1 MLAHF
6 ALESVRDFF
15 RVAFPIQKTSERVRE
30 DEVHLQAAVDWLVR
44 STVACGGR
52 ASSKGYRV
60 GKGWMPPY
68 RETTG
73 YIIPTLLDVA
83 EGRNRPDLNQIA
95 ERMGD
100 WLAEVQDRD
109 GGFVENELRQG
120 TVPIVFNTGQIL
132 DGFNALIQQ
141 RGRADLVP
149 SARRA
154 GDFLV
159 SCADDSGCFVRNVDH
174 GIVHAYN
181 VRTAWALLTLGRM
194 TREKRYEDTAL
205 ANADWTLAQQ
215 NAKGFFLN
223 NTFKPGGNAN
233 THGIAY
239 VLQGLLEIYRISG
252 HERYAAAV
260 CRTADRVV
268 SVYGSKRWLAAEIG
282 EN

>member
-30 DEVHLQAAVDWLVR
+30 DEVHLQAAVGWLVR

-159 SCADDSGCFVRNVDH
+159 SCADDSGCFVRKRRSWHRPCLQCED
-174 GIVHAYN
+174 
-181 VRTAWALLTLGRM
+181 RLG
-194 TREKRYEDTAL
+194 
-205 ANADWTLAQQ
+205 
-215 NAKGFFLN
+215 
-223 NTFKPGGNAN
+223 
-233 THGIAY
+233 
-239 VLQGLLEIYRISG
+239 
-252 HERYAAAV
+252 
-260 CRTADRVV
+260 TADLGADDAREAVR
-268 SVYGSKRWLAAEIG
+268 GHCACQR
-282 EN
+282 